1 MKKIDAFKNCMISL
15 ILIGPL
21 AVVLTMIIA
30 VRIYPDGQSENK
42 LINILLKRIT
52 IQTVIE
58 DDKWSEKYPYENSA
72 SFWEQYQEKTAAV
85 KKSLESYCTVSFPGS
100 ERINMV
106 VTGLKEHLY
115 HYKLDEISGIYENI
129 VYVEKCADNV
139 AAFRDSLQQ
148 KGYPFLYVQT
158 PSPDSVQYYRG
169 TALQGDSLTIPER
182 SYAFIGMLEDENINV
197 INMISDHTDDISFDN
212 SLHWM
217 PENGL
222 SCAALIARE
231 LNTSYHFSIDENIYS
246 PENFYD
252 LLSVYPEQKE
262 SILQNCGYDFSVPVP
277 KNDPQYQIV
286 YAEETAWNGSFLNA
300 MIYDADA
307 WDLEGGPYHNIFRLS
322 NSLIFEI
329 TNEDAAEDKK
339 ILVIGDSFN
348 WPVSAYLSL
357 GVRNVTIIHNASFTG
372 SLLNYIEKMN
382 PDIVIMVYNDAE
394 FSEIFT
400 KDAFYLQ

>member
-1 MKKIDAFKNCMISL
+1 MKKTDAFKNCMVSL
-15 ILIGPL
+15 ILIVPF

-30 VRIYPDGQSENK
+30 VRIYPDGQSENG
-42 LINILLKRIT
+42 LINILLKKIT

-72 SFWEQYQEKTAAV
+72 SFLEHYQEKTAAV

-100 ERINMV
+100 ERINMI

-115 HYKLDEISGIYENI
+115 HYQLDEISGIYENI

-139 AAFRDSLQQ
+139 VAFRDSLQQ

-158 PSPDSVQYYRG
+158 PSPDSVQYYQG

-197 INMISDHTDDISFDN
+197 INMISDHADDISFDN

-217 PENGL
+217 PGNGL

-231 LNTSYHFSIDENIYS
+231 LNTSYHFSIDKDIYS

-252 LLSVYPEQKE
+252 LLSLYPEQKE
-262 SILQNCGYDFSVPVP
+262 SILQNCGYDFSIPVP
-277 KNDPQYQIV
+277 KNDPQYQII
-286 YAEETAWNGSFLNA
+286 YAEETAWDGSFLNA
-300 MIYDADA
+300 MLHDADA
-307 WDLEGGPYHNIFRLS
+307 WNLEGGPYHNIFRLS

-329 TNEDAAEDKK
+329 TNEEAAEDKK
-339 ILVIGDSFN
+339 ILIIGDSFN

-372 SLLNYIEKMN
+372 SLLSYIEKMN